1 MNQPNVAMNQ
11 PNVAVLIDYENVG
24 ASSLEGLFDSIAN
37 IGRAIIKKAYAD
49 WSNVPKEP
57 VVLLQKLGIEAI
69 QNFHASNSAKNSS
82 DIRLAIDAIE
92 LLYKSHVD
100 VFVIVSADSDFV
112 PLVNQLRAA
121 GKTVIC
127 AGRQDVVSP
136 SLVRSCDRYIFIKE
150 NTNKKTPQSQKIDK
164 NNEELLLRALR
175 VSADE
180 EGKVFGSK
188 LHQNVLQIDPSFDFQ
203 SLGFRTFTGFLKTIP
218 QIKLSK
224 KTRGPGDI
232 IVEET

>member
-24 ASSLEGLFDSIAN
+24 ASSLEGLFDNIAN

-92 LLYKSHVD
+92 LLYKSNVD

-136 SLVRSCDRYIFIKE
+136 SLVRSCDRYIFIE
-150 NTNKKTPQSQKIDK
+150 NANKQSPKSQKIDK

-232 IVEET
+232 IVEETP